1 MVGGVR
7 RVARFC
13 IGNFP
18 PQKRRGVAATTPMH
32 QRVDQLRDTLAAPS
46 QPRMTVAEP
55 IRGLRISLPACEV
68 ANEADEANESA
79 RYCAF
84 TSPVCAIFVKV
95 SF

>member
-1 MVGGVR
+1 MGS
-7 RVARFC
+7 VARFC
-13 IGNFP
+13 IG
-18 PQKRRGVAATTPMH
+18 RGVAATTPMH

>member
-1 MVGGVR
+1 MYR
-7 RVARFC
+7 
-13 IGNFP
+13 NFP

-32 QRVDQLRDTLAAPS
+32 QRDDQLRDTRAAPS

>member
-1 MVGGVR
+1 
-7 RVARFC
+7 
-13 IGNFP
+13 
-18 PQKRRGVAATTPMH
+18 
-32 QRVDQLRDTLAAPS
+32 
-46 QPRMTVAEP
+46 MTVAEP

-68 ANEADEANESA
+68 ANEADEADEANESA

>member
-1 MVGGVR
+1 MGSI
-7 RVARFC
+7 ARFC
-13 IGNFP
+13 IVP

-32 QRVDQLRDTLAAPS
+32 QRVDQLRDTRAAPS

>member
-1 MVGGVR
+1 
-7 RVARFC
+7 
-13 IGNFP
+13 
-18 PQKRRGVAATTPMH
+18 
-32 QRVDQLRDTLAAPS
+32 
-46 QPRMTVAEP
+46 MTVAEP
-55 IRGLRISLPACEV
+55 IRGLRISLPTCEV